1 MNAYCELMR
10 RKLLEEVYEGLSPED
25 KRLFVQLTMQDKS
38 WSEIAQALQQQQAQL
53 NYLTLVLLVVV
64 HNQYSLQQTECL
76 LQQLIHCQKVFQVTL
91 YSLIQQ

>member
-1 MNAYCELMR
+1 MNAYRELMR

-53 NYLTLVLLVVV
+53 KRIEK
-64 HNQYSLQQTECL
+64 NQNWAVDIGSDIAANFISDG
-76 LQQLIHCQKVFQVTL
+76 LIWLGSKLFKKL
-91 YSLIQQ
+91 